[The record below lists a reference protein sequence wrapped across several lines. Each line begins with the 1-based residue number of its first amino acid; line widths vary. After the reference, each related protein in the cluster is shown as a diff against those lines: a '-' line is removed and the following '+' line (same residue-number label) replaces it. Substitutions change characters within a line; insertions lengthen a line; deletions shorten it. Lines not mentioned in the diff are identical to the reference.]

1 FDEPCRVYAESVKA
15 KITELEQQIEI
26 IRSSYPFDKIP
37 FMQDRDA
44 VRKRNAEL
52 NEMLDSI
59 TEDLELVNR
68 TIAEVTA

>member
-1 FDEPCRVYAESVKA
+1 MKA
-15 KITELEQQIEI
+15 KIAELEQQIEI

-44 VRKRNAEL
+44 VRQRNAEL